1 MPSFL
6 IAKYLFFDMT
16 EFQDNNRRMIQEA
29 IRKIAL
35 GRSLERVDMSP
46 EGTSGV
52 GTARLIHGYV
62 SKVHDDPSDEEYA
75 DYGGTVDVGEYPD
88 ETASTEPIVHK
99 GVLLAAV
106 QDNAGGFLIVPTLF
120 SDVTIVMDAATRHT
134 YVVNCSHAETMRLE
148 THTETVIGVTETETL
163 DSGSDSSPDYNELEP
178 TGNEAHSRYVA
189 EGIAHTVK
197 NDSDKESS
205 VVQAAES
212 IIQTVDQSEV
222 AQTTDKVSQKV
233 GSTTV
238 VVADGKVTLGDEQAT
253 EPLVLGNE
261 LASLMLDFMTECS
274 KIMIPTM
281 LGTMQP
287 LNFPNF
293 ISLSQ
298 KIQKFLSKTSFTK

>member
-1 MPSFL
+1 MEKKS
-6 IAKYLFFDMT
+6 IT
-16 EFQDNNRRMIQEA
+16 QDNNRLLIQEA

-35 GRSLERVDMSP
+35 GRSLERINMSP

-52 GTARLIHGYV
+52 GTARLVHGYV
-62 SKVHDDPSDEEYA
+62 AKVHDDPSDEEYA
-75 DYGGTVDVGEYPD
+75 DYAGTVDVGEYPD
-88 ETASTEPIVHK
+88 ETASTRPVVHK

-106 QDNAGGFLIVPTLF
+106 ADNRGGYLVVPTLF
-120 SDVTIVMDAATRHT
+120 SDVTIAMDAATR
-134 YVVNCSHAETMRLE
+134 YAYIVNYSHAETMRLE
-148 THTETVIGVTETETL
+148 THTETVIGVTETEAL

-178 TGNEAHSRYVA
+178 TGNEAHTRYSA
-189 EGIAHTVK
+189 DGITQTVK
-197 NDSDKESS
+197 NKGGKESS

-212 IIQTVDQSEV
+212 VTQTVDQSEV
-222 AQTTDKVSQKV
+222 KQTGDKILQKA

-238 VVADGKVTLGDEQAT
+238 AVADGKVTLGDEQAT

-261 LASLMLDFMTECS
+261 LAQLMLDFMTECS